1 MPGQIVTVTL
11 NPAVDLS
18 SNTAVVAPHH
28 KLRCTTPSF
37 DAGGGGIN
45 VSRVCSRLGAETVA
59 VAPLGGRFGLQLASL
74 LEDENIKIR
83 QVPIKADTRLSVTI
97 TEDERG
103 DNYRFV
109 FPGPS
114 LDDDEIDALLDAVEA
129 EAKASAAVVLSGSFP
144 PGRSGELLDAIVER
158 LPDTRLIIDT
168 SGPAL
173 DAAFR
178 TPAYLI
184 KPSAR
189 ELAAMVGRELRT
201 EADIAQAA
209 DEVVSSSPVESL
221 LVSIGAGGA
230 VLRSDHGSARLRA
243 PTVQVRSTV
252 GAGDSM
258 VAGIVVGLS
267 RGMDL
272 VDAVSLGVAA
282 GTATCLSG
290 GTSLCEPADID
301 QLLPLV
307 TVD

>member
-11 NPAVDLS
+11 NPALDLS

-28 KLRCTTPSF
+28 KLRCTAPSF

-45 VSRVCSRLGAETVA
+45 VSRVCSRLGAETIA
-59 VAPLGGRFGLQLASL
+59 VAPLGGPFGLQLASL
-74 LEDENIKIR
+74 LEEENVR
-83 QVPIKADTRLSVTI
+83 VRHVPIRTDTRLSVTV
-97 TEDERG
+97 TEDECG

-114 LDDDEIDALLDAVEA
+114 LDDDEVDALLDVVES
-129 EAKASAAVVLSGSFP
+129 EAKASAAVVVSGSFP
-144 PGRSGELLDAIVER
+144 PGRSGELLDAIVGR
-158 LPDTRLIIDT
+158 LADTRLIVDT

-173 DAAFR
+173 EAAFR

-201 EADIAQAA
+201 EGDIERAA
-209 DEVVSSSPVESL
+209 DEVVSSSPVEAL

-230 VLRSDHGSARLRA
+230 VLRSEHGSARLRA
-243 PTVQVRSTV
+243 PTVQVKSTV

-267 RGMDL
+267 RGMAL

-282 GTATCLSG
+282 GTATCLSA
-290 GTSLCEPADID
+290 GTNLCEPDDID
-301 QLLPLV
+301 QLLPFV